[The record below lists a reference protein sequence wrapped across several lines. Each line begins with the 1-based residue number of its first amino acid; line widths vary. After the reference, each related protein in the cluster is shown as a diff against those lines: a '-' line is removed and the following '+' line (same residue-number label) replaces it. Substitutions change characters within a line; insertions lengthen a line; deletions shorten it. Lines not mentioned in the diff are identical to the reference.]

1 MKYRKIEL
9 WVTTAL
15 FTAVLFLTIYNGLS
29 DYGYTIDRNHSKT
42 DYIFNQFLPRVLVII
57 ITYAAFAVINFYV
70 LPKLWFQKR
79 HITAISGIIAVLT
92 VTGLIF
98 MVAES
103 YSSNWIYDQYPNRLA
118 ANITFFS
125 RGFSKA
131 TLFLLIYGVYL
142 LIREAIIYQYNSYQN
157 SNMLSSRI
165 TREVI
170 VTLSTWLIILIP
182 IIAVN
187 TSAFFNGI
195 GPFYIIILPFCF
207 FVYFINLY
215 WLIPLYK
222 KGVFP
227 SIGTYILA
235 LLTVAVMLGMLE
247 IAMLL
252 QFRRQ
257 LSVLG
262 YIVLYW
268 LPPLALTSCIS
279 WWVYQANAKTFQQLA
294 VLKTELSTSNAN
306 LQFLRSQINPH
317 FLFNALN
324 TLYGTALTEQAEK
337 TGEGIQKLGDMMR
350 FMLHENNQDSI
361 PLNREIE
368 YLHNYI
374 DLQNLRT
381 AMSNGIEITVNVVDI
396 YNSYNIAP
404 MLLIPFIENAYK
416 HGISFKQPS
425 WININL
431 QILNDS
437 LQLDVYNSLHPDT
450 DHDPERRKSGIG
462 LENVKQRLHLL
473 YPGKHELVI
482 RQNPNEFF
490 IHLTLQLK

>member
-1 MKYRKIEL
+1 MKYRKIEF
-9 WVTTAL
+9 WV
-15 FTAVLFLTIYNGLS
+15 TAVLFTIFLFLRIYYGLS
-29 DYGYTIDRNHSKT
+29 EYGYTIDRSHSKT
-42 DYIFNQFLPRVLVII
+42 DYIFNQFLPGIFII
-57 ITYAAFAVINFYV
+57 IICYAAFAAINFYV
-70 LPKLWFQKR
+70 LPKLWFQKKLF
-79 HITAISGIIAVLT
+79 TAICAVLAVLA

-103 YSSNWIYDQYPNRLA
+103 YSSNWIYDKYPDRFA
-118 ANITFFS
+118 ANMTFFS

-131 TLFLLIYGVYL
+131 TLFLLVYGIYV
-142 LIREAIIYQYNSYQN
+142 LIREAVIYQYNSYQT
-157 SNMLSSRI
+157 SNTLPSRI

-170 VTLSTWLIILIP
+170 VTLSTWLIVLIP

-195 GPFYIIILPFCF
+195 GPIYLIVLPFCF
-207 FVYFINLY
+207 FIYFINLY

-222 KGVFP
+222 KGVFA
-227 SIGTYILA
+227 STGTYFLG
-235 LLTVAVMLGMLE
+235 LLIIAVLLGMLE

-257 LSVLG
+257 FSVMG
-262 YIVLYW
+262 YIALYW
-268 LPPLALTSCIS
+268 LPPFILTTCIS
-279 WWVYQANAKTFQQLA
+279 WWVYQTNANTFQQLA
-294 VLKTELSTSNAN
+294 VLKTALGTSNAN

-324 TLYGTALTEQAEK
+324 TLYGTALIEQAEK

-374 DLQNLRT
+374 DLQNLRI
-381 AMSNGIEITVNVVDI
+381 AMSKDIDITVNIDDI

-431 QILNDS
+431 QILNDR
-437 LQLDVYNSLHPDT
+437 LQLDVYNSLHPDNN
-450 DHDPERRKSGIG
+450 HDPERQKSGIG